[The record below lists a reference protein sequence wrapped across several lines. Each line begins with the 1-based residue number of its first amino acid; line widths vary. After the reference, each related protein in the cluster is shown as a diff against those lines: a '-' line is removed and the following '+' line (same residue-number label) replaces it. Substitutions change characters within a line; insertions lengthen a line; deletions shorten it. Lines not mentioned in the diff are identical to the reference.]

1 MDQKRTLIQDMAV
14 YMVEEGRSA
23 LTQSQEWGRLARRL
37 AGFKDRSA
45 AEADIVLKGLLERSG
60 ILREPLP
67 DEVDFLHNTFKEYLA
82 GEHFAAEQSTNKLV
96 EHVFAGTESA
106 ESWRRVTLFAA
117 GSRRAPEAFVREL
130 IQQLLNEPR
139 PESAATKKS
148 RRSKKSVLT
157 DPQRLRHLLALQY
170 QITAEG
176 RGLTP
181 ELKDQLTGLVA
192 ELFPPRTLS
201 DAESLATLRD
211 QAVLYLRH
219 PQDGKQTAK
228 AAGWPGLES
237 LWTKPRGSRNAPTLA
252 TQPLDIP
259 RNALPRGSRLNISL

>member
-1 MDQKRTLIQDMAV
+1 M
-14 YMVEEGRSA
+14 
-23 LTQSQEWGRLARRL
+23 
-37 AGFKDRSA
+37 
-45 AEADIVLKGLLERSG
+45 
-60 ILREPLP
+60 
-67 DEVDFLHNTFKEYLA
+67 
-82 GEHFAAEQSTNKLV
+82 
-96 EHVFAGTESA
+96 
-106 ESWRRVTLFAA
+106 
-117 GSRRAPEAFVREL
+117 
-130 IQQLLNEPR
+130 NEPR

-219 PQDGKQTAK
+219 PQDDKQTVK
-228 AAGWPGLES
+228 AAGGPGLES
-237 LWTKPRGSRNAPTLA
+237 LWTKPRGFAKRSNPGHPVTPLETGREQVVCRKLRCVALA
-252 TQPLDIP
+252 
-259 RNALPRGSRLNISL
+259 